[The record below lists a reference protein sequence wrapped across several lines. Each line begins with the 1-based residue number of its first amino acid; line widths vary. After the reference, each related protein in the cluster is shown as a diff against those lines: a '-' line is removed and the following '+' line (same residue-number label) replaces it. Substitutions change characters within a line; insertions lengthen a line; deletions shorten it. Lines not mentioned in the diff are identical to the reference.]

1 MNTPLF
7 STVAQVRKYA
17 DQAHSHWFNADT
29 MAWFKTELR
38 DPNVYFGEFFITTEH
53 SRKPFTNCI
62 HMVRRAVVN
71 PLDGTLEI
79 QTVNN
84 DGFRSIYDAVEF
96 IHNVHAAEMME
107 EVN

>member
-7 STVAQVRKYA
+7 ATVAQVRKYA
-17 DQAHSHWFNADT
+17 ASVYSHWFAPET
-29 MAWFKTELR
+29 MEWFKTELR

-53 SRKPFTNCI
+53 SRKTFTDCI

-71 PLDGTLEI
+71 PLDGTLDI

-84 DGFRSIYDAVEF
+84 DGFRTIYDAVEF
-96 IHNVHAAEMME
+96 IHNVHQAEMLE
-107 EVN
+107 QIN